1 MTGRVLPGAQI
12 GARWQVNQL
21 IGSGA
26 LAEVYEV
33 VEIASGRVY
42 ALKLFAPELTRA
54 GTLWQDY
61 QTLARRASSLAFDAI
76 AKVHEFG
83 ADQSLGSGFSVGER
97 VLWPPLDQ
105 LVRQRGPLAAERVAA
120 LLELLAPALDAAH
133 AAGIVHRGISPS
145 NVFCA
150 KEGGGARLSDFGA
163 SLLRRAVNSPPG
175 WAGPPGFIG
184 PDAVEHAAPSHPRM
198 DVFSLGAVVF
208 FALTGQS
215 PFKAMQ
221 AKPIDFG
228 VLWNELI
235 LPLPPA
241 SQRAKELGASLPP
254 ELDPWFAQTLSP
266 HPKARFAT
274 IGEAARAFGQRA
286 STRIRQIAGPVAA
299 APVAAAPPGTIKK
312 APMKTMM
319 GGFGVGVPAP
329 PAEGGAGTAAGS
341 TAKRTMPM
349 IAIGDASTQ
358 RGLPK
363 LPERPVVTPPELS
376 SKPTNPG
383 LGGVAA
389 SVVQPKLGLGGTVV
403 IEDAPSLLAAATAAP
418 NAGNPGAPPTAPFL
432 PAGQVPEAHGPAA
445 APVSPYAPTD
455 PAAPALQ
462 TASSYRPP
470 APSVSDSGP
479 VALVSARPLAYMADL
494 PRPAPARPAAQSA
507 PDAVPAV
514 ASGTSRKPGLLL
526 PLLLGGG
533 LTLLAVIALGAW
545 LVVRAGKKDDGAPAK
560 APAGTET
567 SSAAPELAPA
577 PTPETASAPS
587 ALQSAPAAVASTVVP
602 PVESAAPTT
611 ATDAMVK
618 FQCQPGCETIQC
630 DGTAIESIAGVRLTA
645 GTHRCR
651 ARKPGYYDRT
661 DEIVVKAGVDQTHVF
676 RLRPEPEAPKPAEA
690 RPERPRPS
698 EPRPSSK
705 PSTSGKGE
713 KTEKKK
719 KPCGTFINPCK

>member
-12 GARWQVNQL
+12 AARWQVNQA

-26 LAEVYEV
+26 LGEVYEV
-33 VEIASGRVY
+33 VEITSGRVY
-42 ALKLFAPELTRA
+42 ALKLFVQELTRA
-54 GTLWQDY
+54 SGLWADY
-61 QTLARRASSLAFDAI
+61 QALARRASSLPFDAI

-83 ADQSLGSGFSVGER
+83 ADQSLGAGFSVGER
-97 VLWPPLDQ
+97 VLWPSLEQ
-105 LVRQRGPLAAERVAA
+105 LVRQRGPLPAERVSA
-120 LLELLAPALDAAH
+120 LLELSAPALDAAH
-133 AAGIVHRGISPS
+133 AAGIVHRGLSPS

-150 KEGGGARLSDFGA
+150 KEGGGARVSDFGA

-184 PDAVEHAAPSHPRM
+184 PDAVDHAAPSNPRM
-198 DVFSLGAVVF
+198 DVYSLGAVVF

-221 AKPIDFG
+221 ARPIDFG

-241 SQRAKELGASLPP
+241 SQRAKELGASLPA
-254 ELDPWFAQTLSP
+254 ELDAWFSQTLSP

-286 STRIRQIAGPVAA
+286 ATRIREIAGPVAA
-299 APVAAAPPGTIKK
+299 PTGGTVKS
-312 APMKTMM
+312 APMKTMV

-329 PAEGGAGTAAGS
+329 PADANRGAAAGS

-349 IAIGDASTQ
+349 IAVGDAGAQ

-363 LPERPVVTPPELS
+363 LPERPVVSPPPLGS
-376 SKPTNPG
+376 VPTNPG
-383 LGGVAA
+383 LGAVAA
-389 SVVQPKLGLGGTVV
+389 AVTQPKRGLGGTVV
-403 IEDAPSLLAAATAAP
+403 IEDAPSLVAAAGAGPDLSAPPAAP
-418 NAGNPGAPPTAPFL
+418 IPTQPHVVHAPEVH
-432 PAGQVPEAHGPAA
+432 GQLGR
-445 APVSPYAPTD
+445 VSPYAPTD
-455 PAAPALQ
+455 PAAPALA
-462 TASSYRPP
+462 ASSYRPP

-479 VALVSARPLAYMADL
+479 VALVSARPLAYMPDL
-494 PRPAPARPAAQSA
+494 PRPAPALPRAAAESA
-507 PDAVPAV
+507 PDAARAGVP
-514 ASGTSRKPGLLL
+514 GTSSKSRVLL
-526 PLLLGGG
+526 PLLIGGG
-533 LTLLAVIALGAW
+533 LTLFALVAVGAW
-545 LVVRAGKKDDGAPAK
+545 LVVRSGSTDEETVPAP
-560 APAGTET
+560 
-567 SSAAPELAPA
+567 SAASTEPANALPEPSPA
-577 PTPETASAPS
+577 PSATAASAPS
-587 ALQSAPAAVASTVVP
+587 PAESAAAAVASSAA
-602 PVESAAPTT
+602 PVESAAPTST
-611 ATDAMVK
+611 AVDAMVK

-630 DGTAIESIAGVRLTA
+630 DGTPVESIAGVRLTA

-661 DEIVVKAGVDQTHVF
+661 DEILVKAGIDQTHVF

-698 EPRPSSK
+698 EARPPSK
-705 PSTSGKGE
+705 PSTSGKPE